1 MWRQDAIRFEESGL
15 SGTGETGRMWILVGT
30 AFILALLLTFAWM
43 TK

>member
-15 SGTGETGRMWILVGT
+15 SGTRETGRMWIWVGT